1 MAPVRFGV
9 AARLFAGLA
18 AMALIAGGIALIA
31 ARALS
36 TASERLDEVAL
47 TRLPATAQAG
57 LIGRQSQALADT
69 IPFLVFSTTQ
79 SDRRTV
85 ALRLDD
91 TAAWLDDELANLRS
105 AGVPD
110 RRLATVVTPYRAV
123 LESMR
128 GLDGLVAARIE
139 ADYLVSRFALQV
151 QQADAQVR
159 LLRPALM
166 GERGAA
172 DWALAA
178 SATLNTLAAAAGE
191 PHEARVRARRGDY
204 RTRLREADA
213 AFARLPPAL
222 AAQVQ
227 PVQEQLHAIGGGVDQ
242 GTAAPPEGVAAA
254 DIFGAREASLTAQ
267 RQVRARLTQTGDVS
281 NQFLAAV
288 WGLVQYLQDEAAS
301 ASRQTRAAQGGDL
314 LLVAL
319 LTLAAGATAGGLLVY
334 LNRSVLRRLH
344 QLRDAMA
351 AEAEGRPAPL
361 PVEGHDEIATMA
373 RSLARLRDA
382 IHGREEALQA
392 SREQA
397 RQIAE
402 TAPVALVVT
411 RIPDRRILS
420 INQRACE
427 MFEISREEALAQ
439 TADPFY
445 AVPGDRHA
453 WQQALY
459 RDGVARDFVVRMQ
472 TYNGRRFTAMLSATK
487 SVHEGQLAWLVAL
500 VDITQRLRTEESLRT
515 AKNQA
520 EATARE
526 LVRSNAD
533 LEQFAYVASHDLREP
548 LRTVASYVN
557 LLERRYTDQLNPQAR
572 EFIAFARS
580 GVERMEHLIQDLLE
594 YSRAGRGI
602 PATDPVPL
610 DAVVNEALVNLDAA
624 VRRSEGTIRIEAAL
638 PAVRGDRSDLLRL
651 FQNLIGNALKYRH
664 PERAP
669 DIRIGCLPRPEGGL
683 TISVADNGIGIAP
696 AHFER
701 IFLIF
706 QRLHGRNAYEGTGIG
721 LAICRKV
728 VERLG
733 GSIRLDSAEGI
744 GTTFHIDL
752 PAEAVEP
759 AGPAAGGEAI
769 EARAEGDGLTRSGPG
784 TGERRA

>member
-1 MAPVRFGV
+1 MVGDTGKAPIRGRRFRMAPVRFGV

-18 AMALIAGGIALIA
+18 VMALIAAGIAVIA

-36 TASERLDEVAL
+36 TASERLDEIAL

-85 ALRLDD
+85 AMRLDD
-91 TAAWLDDELANLRS
+91 TAAGLEGELASLR
-105 AGVPD
+105 AVGVPE
-110 RRLATVVTPYRAV
+110 RRLATVVTPYQAV

-128 GLDGLVAARIE
+128 GLDRLVSARID
-139 ADYLVSRFALQV
+139 ADYLVSRLALQV

-159 LLRPALM
+159 MLRSTLMSDPAATEW
-166 GERGAA
+166 G
-172 DWALAA
+172 LAA
-178 SATLNTLAAAAGE
+178 AATLTALAAAAGE
-191 PHEARVRARRGDY
+191 PHEARVRARRSDY

-213 AFARLPPAL
+213 ALARMPAAL
-222 AAQVQ
+222 AAQTR
-227 PVQEQLHAIGGGVDQ
+227 PVQEHLHAIGGGLEQD
-242 GTAAPPEGVAAA
+242 AAVQPGGGGG
-254 DIFGAREASLTAQ
+254 DIFTAREASLTTQ
-267 RQVRARLTQTGDVS
+267 RQVRARLTQTGDLS

-301 ASRQTRAAQGGDL
+301 ASSQTRAAQGGDL
-314 LLVAL
+314 MLVAL
-319 LTLAAGATAGGLLVY
+319 LTAAAAATAAGLLVY
-334 LNRSVLRRLH
+334 LNRSVLRRLR

-351 AEAEGRPAPL
+351 AEAEGRRAPI
-361 PVEGHDEIATMA
+361 PVDGHDEITAMA

-427 MFEISREEALAQ
+427 MFEISRDQALAQ

-445 AVPGDRHA
+445 AVPSDRHA

-459 RDGVARDFVVRMQ
+459 RDGVARDLVVRMQ

-500 VDITQRLRTEESLRT
+500 VDITQRLRTEDSLLA

-557 LLERRYTDQLNPQAR
+557 LLERRYGDQLNPQAR
-572 EFIAFARS
+572 EFITFARG
-580 GVERMEHLIQDLLE
+580 GVARMEQLIKDLLE
-594 YSRAGRGI
+594 YSRAGRGS
-602 PATDPVPL
+602 PAADPVPL
-610 DAVVNEALVNLDAA
+610 ETVVNEALVNLEAA
-624 VRRSEGTIRIEAAL
+624 VRQAGGSIRVEGPL
-638 PAVRGDRSDLLRL
+638 PAVRGDRGDLLRL

-664 PERAP
+664 PERPPEVSVTCAS
-669 DIRIGCLPRPEGGL
+669 RSEGGITL
-683 TISVADNGIGIAP
+683 SVADNGIGIAP
-696 AHFER
+696 AHFDR

-706 QRLHGRNAYEGTGIG
+706 QRLHGRTAYEGTGIG

-733 GSIRLDSAEGI
+733 GAIRLDSAEGF
-744 GTTFHIDL
+744 GSTFHVDL
-752 PAEAVEP
+752 PPEIVEP
-759 AGPAAGGEAI
+759 TAQQGETQ
-769 EARAEGDGLTRSGPG
+769 R
-784 TGERRA
+784 